1 MDSGSRVHRL
11 NVVDRLTVLDDT
23 FIVLER
29 DNLPMHIG
37 SLLIFDGE
45 PPEYA
50 DLLAH
55 LGSRL
60 DKIPRYRQVL
70 REVPFN
76 LGRPTWQDD
85 AHFHLEYHVRHT
97 AVPHP
102 GGDEQLRILA
112 GRLLGQR
119 LDMARPLWEM
129 WLIEGL
135 SDGRFAIL
143 NKVHHSM
150 VDGRSGTDLMETLL
164 DSRPQ
169 DVDRSPSNWRPSPQ
183 PSTAWVLGE
192 ALVDA
197 VRNPMDRIGH
207 LVKDLESPRDA
218 VNKVAAALA
227 GTFRIGETLAHTE
240 DQLLGQ
246 PGPHRRWA
254 WANGD
259 LGQVKTTKN
268 ALGGTVNDV
277 ILAAI
282 TNGFREFLL
291 GRVDDLSEAAFVRTM
306 VPVSTRPSD
315 AESGGNQ
322 VAVMFCDLPVGLPD
336 ARARF
341 HSVHQQM
348 KAAKKSGTVEGL
360 DSLLENAVFIPPL
373 LYAAAGRLAAV
384 TPQPAVST
392 ITTNVP
398 GPQKQ
403 LYMLSHPMTKMLP
416 YVPLGMN
423 QLITIAIMSYNGQIC
438 CGITADYDEVP
449 DVALLAEG
457 IESGLAELAALG
469 G

>member
-1 MDSGSRVHRL
+1 M
-11 NVVDRLTVLDDT
+11 DRLTVLDDT

-50 DLLAH
+50 DLLTHVGA
-55 LGSRL
+55 RL
-60 DKIPRYRQVL
+60 DRIPRYRQVL
-70 REVPFN
+70 REVPLN

-85 AHFHLEYHVRHT
+85 THFHLEYHIRHT

-102 GGDEQLRILA
+102 GGEEQLRILA
-112 GRLLGQR
+112 GRLLSQR
-119 LDMARPLWEM
+119 LDLKRPLWEM

-135 SDGRFAIL
+135 ADNRFAIL

-164 DSRPQ
+164 DAAPRE
-169 DVDRSPSNWRPSPQ
+169 VDRSESTWKPKPQ

-218 VNKVAAALA
+218 VTKVVAAVG
-227 GTFRIGETLAHTE
+227 GTLRIGETLAHTE

-259 LGQVKTTKN
+259 LGQVKAIKT

-291 GRVDDLSEAAFVRTM
+291 GRVDSLSEAAFVRTM
-306 VPVSTRPSD
+306 VPVSTRPSGD
-315 AESGGNQ
+315 DSGGNQ

-341 HSVHQQM
+341 DSVHTQM
-348 KAAKKSGTVEGL
+348 LAAKHSGTVEGL
-360 DSLLENAVFIPPL
+360 DSLLDNAVFIPPL

-403 LYMLSHPMTKMLP
+403 LYMLKHPMIKMLP

-423 QLITIAIMSYNGQIC
+423 QLITVAIMSYNGQIC
-438 CGITADYDEVP
+438 CGITADYDHVP
-449 DVALLAEG
+449 DVTRLADG
-457 IESGLAELAALG
+457 IENGLAELAGL
-469 G
+469 